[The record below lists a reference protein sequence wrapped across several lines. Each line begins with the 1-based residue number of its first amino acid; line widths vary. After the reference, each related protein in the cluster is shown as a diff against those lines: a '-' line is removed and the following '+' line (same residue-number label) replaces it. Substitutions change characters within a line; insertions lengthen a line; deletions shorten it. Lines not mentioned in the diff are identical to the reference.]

1 MQQLSLFRG
10 VHDTQPRP
18 VTLEELVTMMR
29 TDQSVR
35 DLTEKHR
42 YARATGDER
51 GASRY
56 KKMMASFGVAARFEG
71 GRQQKHIVEFTGLSL
86 VDIDH
91 IPPERMAEVLEK
103 VREDEHTL
111 LAYTTLSGQG
121 IRILFRYQINENVN
135 ADAGGASVATT
146 EPLGSP
152 RSTTLSSCCLPDG
165 KSTSTLTSTFS
176 NYKQAFLTVNTY
188 YQNLTGLATDGQ
200 CKNIGRISTIA
211 YDENLYYNP
220 DATPFVIKLEEKKPV
235 GRPKG
240 GKSEKGSVKRC
251 KVGDVEHLVQREL
264 ERRGIVYEAGT
275 YNKYVSAFCYE
286 MNRYGVPEEECR
298 EWAVNR
304 FDDYNTPEVEA
315 IVRSCYT
322 QTEEHGTARLPQN
335 KSEKQ
340 ATVAQIE
347 AFLAERVQLRR
358 NVVTGFVEVRET
370 ETPSNLPL
378 YGEALQASLPNNS
391 SKQPEG
397 APHRGGAAQRAEGV
411 CGSPYRQFTDDDRN
425 SLWRTL
431 SKELGVRVVRQD
443 ISAVVKS
450 DFSPRY
456 HPFEDYISSL
466 QPWDGETD
474 HIARLASSVTV
485 KGDQEYFA
493 RCFKKWLVAFIAAI
507 FDPEEVNHEILVFIG
522 RQGSYKSTWFHYLL
536 PPELRQ
542 YFLPKLMSNAGIT
555 KDDLFK
561 IAQSGLVCLEE
572 IDNMKQRDLNQLKA
586 ITTMRTINER
596 RSYGEFNEFH
606 RHIASF
612 CATGNNRFFLT
623 DHTGNRR
630 FLTFEVESIVPP
642 QTYDYGYEGVYA
654 QAYALWRQGFRY
666 WFDEEENAEIN
677 RRNTEFEAPNKEW
690 ELINKYYRRP
700 LQGEEC
706 KFLTA
711 TDILERINAS
721 VKERLSIVKIG
732 NALHDLGYE
741 RKRLG
746 NARGYRLVEIPFAD
760 MERKQKDM
768 GKYTDTPQPEE
779 QETQDH
785 DEEVQTELP
794 F

>member
-42 YARATGDER
+42 HARATGDEQ

-56 KKMMASFGVAARFEG
+56 KKMMTSFGVAARFEG

-91 IPPERMAEVLEK
+91 IAPERMTEILEK
-103 VREDEHTL
+103 VREDKHTL

-121 IRILFRYQINENVN
+121 LRILFHYAVN
-135 ADAGGASVATT
+135 RTT
-146 EPLGSP
+146 DCTDYTDLSTDGS
-152 RSTTLSSCCLPDG
+152 
-165 KSTSTLTSTFS
+165 STSHS
-176 NYKQAFLTVNTY
+176 NNQCNPSNPWLDNKEYRQVFEQGNEYYRNLVN
-188 YQNLTGLATDGQ
+188 LEVDLQ
-200 CKNIGRISTIA
+200 CKNVGRISTIA
-211 YDENLYYNP
+211 YDEHLYYNP
-220 DATPFVIKLEEKKPV
+220 DATPFIVKLEEKKPV

-240 GKSEKGSVKRC
+240 GKSEKDSVKRC
-251 KVGDVEHLVQREL
+251 KVGDVERLVQREL
-264 ERRGIVYEAGT
+264 ERRGVVYEAGT

-322 QTEEHGTARLPQN
+322 QTEEHGTVRVPQN

-370 ETPSNLPL
+370 EPPSNLPL
-378 YGEALQASLPNNS
+378 RATLVTPPSLCDTPSINRGGVRALQASLPNNS

-425 SLWRTL
+425 SLWRAL
-431 SKELGVRVVRQD
+431 SKELAVRVVRQD

-456 HPFEDYISSL
+456 HPFEEYIGSL
-466 QPWDGETD
+466 QPWDGATD
-474 HIARLASSVTV
+474 HIARLAASVTV

-596 RSYGEFNEFH
+596 RSYGEFNE
-606 RHIASF
+606 
-612 CATGNNRFFLT
+612 
-623 DHTGNRR
+623 
-630 FLTFEVESIVPP
+630 
-642 QTYDYGYEGVYA
+642 
-654 QAYALWRQGFRY
+654 
-666 WFDEEENAEIN
+666 
-677 RRNTEFEAPNKEW
+677 
-690 ELINKYYRRP
+690 
-700 LQGEEC
+700 
-706 KFLTA
+706 
-711 TDILERINAS
+711 
-721 VKERLSIVKIG
+721 
-732 NALHDLGYE
+732 
-741 RKRLG
+741 
-746 NARGYRLVEIPFAD
+746 
-760 MERKQKDM
+760 
-768 GKYTDTPQPEE
+768 YTCPE
-779 QETQDH
+779 
-785 DEEVQTELP
+785 
-794 F
+794 